1 MSSAVH
7 IISRR
12 KYYAWKIHAFFDLK
26 WKTKLKMFFILQ
38 EIKKAIGTWET
49 WAFIFFSSLICCQV
63 QPKIQQ
69 TFWVQLL
76 WLKWSTNL
84 KHFINFSFNLNT
96 FCVCI
101 LYVCTLILVFN
112 NRSFLSIS
120 LSFLIAKIPTMLHVA

>member
-12 KYYAWKIHAFFDLK
+12 KYNAWKIHSFFDLK
-26 WKTKLKMFFILQ
+26 WKTKLKTFFILQ
-38 EIKKAIGTWET
+38 EIKKTIGTWET
-49 WAFIFFSSLICCQV
+49 WAFIFFSELNMLS
-63 QPKIQQ
+63 
-69 TFWVQLL
+69 
-76 WLKWSTNL
+76 STAKKTADFLSTAVVAL
-84 KHFINFSFNLNT
+84 KHFINFVFNLNT

-112 NRSFLSIS
+112 NRSFLSFS